1 MTYYKPE
8 ITYLTE
14 QNDRLASEK
23 EDALVALEEVDKHL
37 EEAMDAL
44 ADIQRF
50 FKETDAKIDELF
62 GRLP

>member
-8 ITYLTE
+8 ITYLSE
-14 QNDRLASEK
+14 ENDRLASEK
-23 EDALVALEEVDKHL
+23 EDALTALEEVDKHL

>member
-8 ITYLTE
+8 ITYLSE
-14 QNDRLASEK
+14 ENDRLASEK

>member
-8 ITYLTE
+8 ITYLAE
-14 QNDRLASEK
+14 ENDMAASEK

>member
-8 ITYLTE
+8 ITYLAE
-14 QNDRLASEK
+14 QNDKLASEK

-50 FKETDAKIDELF
+50 FKETDAKIEELF